1 MPALSGTRNSAAT
14 SEAAGDPN
22 GPVQR
27 KEKAVLRFL
36 KHRSRKAGLPPGTPV
51 HIGEE
56 QVKRARV
63 TILDFAKDELADR
76 AVEAP
81 GDLAPFRDRPSVSW
95 INVDGV
101 NDVETVTQVS
111 QQFGL
116 HPLTIEDIV
125 NTDQRPK
132 VEVFDEYLYVVL
144 RMLHYDATAGEIVG
158 EQLSLVLGAGFVLSF
173 QEAPGDVFDPI
184 RDRIRSSKGRVRT
197 AGPDYLLYRLLDAV
211 VDEYF
216 VVLETFGEHIE
227 ELEEQLMNDPSPE
240 TARIIMEL
248 RRELLV
254 FRKAV
259 WPLRELLTQ
268 LDRSES
274 GFVSEPTA
282 VFLRDVYDHTIRVSE
297 TIDTFREL
305 VASLRDTHMTVIS
318 NRMNEVMKV
327 LTIIATI
334 FIPITFIAGVYGMN
348 FKVMPETEWPWSYPI
363 ALAVMLGVAVGM
375 IIYFRK
381 KKWL

>member
-1 MPALSGTRNSAAT
+1 M
-14 SEAAGDPN
+14 
-22 GPVQR
+22 
-27 KEKAVLRFL
+27 LRFL

-56 QVKRARV
+56 QIKRARV
-63 TILDFAKDELADR
+63 TLLDFGEEE
-76 AVEAP
+76 VEERTVAEP
-81 GDLAPFRDRPSVSW
+81 ADLAPYREKPSVSW

-101 NDVETVTQVS
+101 NDVDMVTQVS

-116 HPLTIEDIV
+116 HPLTIEDLV

-132 VEVFDEYLYVVL
+132 VEVFDEYLYAVF
-144 RMLHYDATAGEIVG
+144 RMLHYDETSGEIVS
-158 EQLSLVLGAGFVLSF
+158 EQLSLVLGKGFVLSF

-184 RDRIRSSKGRVRT
+184 RDRIRSCKGRLRR

-211 VDEYF
+211 VDGYF
-216 VVLETFGEHIE
+216 VVLETFGEQIE
-227 ELEEQLMNDPSPE
+227 GLEDELTNNPSPD

-268 LDRSES
+268 LDHPDSAFISES
-274 GFVSEPTA
+274 TRLYF
-282 VFLRDVYDHTIRVSE
+282 RDVYDHTIRVSE

-305 VASLRDTHMTVIS
+305 VASLRDTHMTLIS
-318 NRMNEVMKV
+318 NKMNEVMKV

-348 FKVMPETEWPWSYPI
+348 FKVMPETEWAWSYPI
-363 ALAVMLGVAVGM
+363 ALAVMLGVAAGM
-375 IIYFRK
+375 IVYFRR